1 MSHQIHVGNMIQARI
16 NAQLIKR
23 TTVAMAMGIPNT
35 TIYAYEKRA
44 SCSTDNLL
52 RFCHALRYN
61 FFADIARSLPAN
73 YAHASSTAY
82 DNESVRSLD
91 QIIAQQ
97 AEQIKQLIIENN
109 LLKDL
114 LKK

>member
-1 MSHQIHVGNMIQARI
+1 MSNKIHVGNMIQSCI
-16 NAQLIKR
+16 DGHLLKR
-23 TTVAMAMGIPNT
+23 TTVAKAMGVPNT

-61 FFADIARSLPAN
+61 FFADIARSLPAQ
-73 YAHASSTAY
+73 YEQASSTAH

-97 AEQIKQLIIENN
+97 AEQIKQLTIENN
-109 LLKDL
+109 LLKEL